1 MTEAATHAQRASILL
16 DLARSP
22 NVGSGNLAEALREI
36 TEAASRALDV
46 ARASIWLYSNDK
58 REIRCID
65 LYLTEAGSHTSGVV
79 LLARDYPGYFN
90 ALTENRT
97 IPAHDAHSDPRTRE
111 FSAGY
116 LTPLGINSMLDA
128 PLRLGGQMIGVVCH
142 EHVGPARTWSL
153 DEQNFAGSIADY
165 TALAMQANE
174 LRLAREAAQEASRAK
189 SALLANLS
197 HELRTPLNSIIGF
210 SELLRERSDPP
221 TAAKLATIE
230 SAGRT
235 LLAMIE
241 ELLEMASLEAGL
253 THLDRQPYDLQSLI
267 EAIAGSARIA
277 IEKQGNHFEV
287 SSPIPSMKLYGDSE
301 KVWRMLWN
309 LLDNA
314 NKFTERGTVT
324 LAVDRIA
331 DDRVRFAIRD
341 TGVGIAP
348 EHLTTIFQPFVQAD
362 PSLRRRHGGAGLG
375 LAITQR
381 LCDLMGARIEAESA
395 PGKGST
401 FTVTIDSGFASSV
414 TASRD

>member
-22 NVGSGNLAEALREI
+22 NVGTGNLSEALREI
-36 TEAASRALDV
+36 TEAASRALEV
-46 ARASIWLYSNDK
+46 ARASIWLYSSDK
-58 REIRCID
+58 RDIHCID
-65 LYLTEAGSHTSGVV
+65 LYLSENGTHTSGVA
-79 LLARDYPGYFN
+79 LFAKDYPGYFQ
-90 ALTENRT
+90 ALLENRT

-128 PLRLGGQMIGVVCH
+128 PLRVGGQMIGVVCH
-142 EHVGPARTWSL
+142 EHVGPARTWTL

-210 SELLRERSDPP
+210 SELLRERADPP

-253 THLDRQPYDLQSLI
+253 TQLDRQAYDLQSLI
-267 EAIAGSARIA
+267 EAIAGNAQVA
-277 IEKQGNHFEV
+277 IEKQGNRFEV
-287 SSPIPSMKLYGDSE
+287 SPVPSMKLYGDSE
-301 KVWRMLWN
+301 KVWRILWS

-314 NKFTERGTVT
+314 NKFTHRGTVT
-324 LAVDRIA
+324 LTVDKVG
-331 DDRVRFAIRD
+331 DDRVRFAIGD

-375 LAITQR
+375 LAITRR
-381 LCDLMGARIEAESA
+381 LCDLMGATIEAESEL
-395 PGKGST
+395 GKGST
-401 FTVTIDSGFASSV
+401 FTVTLDSGFAA
-414 TASRD
+414 TRT

>member
-22 NVGSGNLAEALREI
+22 NVGTGHLSEALREI

-46 ARASIWLYSNDK
+46 ARASIWLYSPDR

-65 LYLTEAGSHTSGVV
+65 LYLAEGGTHTSGAV
-79 LLARDYPGYFN
+79 LLASDYPEYFE
-90 ALTENRT
+90 ALTQNRT
-97 IPAHDAHSDPRTRE
+97 IPAHEAHNDPRTHE

-116 LTPLGINSMLDA
+116 LTPLGITSMLDA
-128 PLRLGGQMIGVVCH
+128 PLRVGGQMIGVVCH
-142 EHVGPARTWSL
+142 EHVGPPRTWSL

-174 LRLAREAAQEASRAK
+174 LRLAREAAQEASRGK

-210 SELLRERSDPP
+210 SELLRDRADAA
-221 TAAKLATIE
+221 TAPKLATIE

-235 LLAMIE
+235 LLAMID

-253 THLDRQPYDLQSLI
+253 THLDQQAYDLESLI
-267 EAIAGSARIA
+267 EALAGTARVA
-277 IEKQGNHFEV
+277 IEKHANQFEV
-287 SSPIPSMKLYGDSE
+287 TSPIPSMKLYGDSE

-314 NKFTERGTVT
+314 NKFTHRGTVT
-324 LAVDRIA
+324 LTVEKVGDS
-331 DDRVRFAIRD
+331 RVRFVVRD

-348 EHLTTIFQPFVQAD
+348 EHLAIIFQPFVQAD

-375 LAITQR
+375 LAITSR
-381 LCDLMGARIEAESA
+381 LCDLMGATLEAESEL
-395 PGKGST
+395 GRGSA
-401 FTVTIDSGFASSV
+401 FTVTIDSGLLAPRH
-414 TASRD
+414 AQK